1 MECWHCLQG
10 AGIEAEAALGAAA
23 DAEAAE
29 GAVVDAEAAAGASAD
44 ADAAEGAVV
53 YAAAEGAEVD
63 AKAAGGVCA
72 GALAGA
78 VLATAHLQE
87 RERLQRPCL
96 HLQSGSSGVD
106 AESSCSRGC
115 QQDVVS
121 DLTLHSMLNRIHYM
135 ISPFVCLRYLH

>member
-1 MECWHCLQG
+1 LQG
-10 AGIEAEAALGAAA
+10 AGIEAEVAAGAAA

-29 GAVVDAEAAAGASAD
+29 GAVVDAEAAAGAVAD

-63 AKAAGGVCA
+63 AKAPGGACT
-72 GALAGA
+72 GAFAGA

-87 RERLQRPCL
+87 SERLQRPCL
-96 HLQSGSSGVD
+96 HQQSGSSGVD
-106 AESSCSRGC
+106 FESSCSGGC

-135 ISPFVCLRYLH
+135 ISPSVCLLHLH